1 MKVSVEIY
9 KDMDGEEVYIMM
21 EDGIQENI
29 NMEFSM
35 EKVNMSLKILFQ
47 KESGFMDSLLIKLI
61 EILTV
66 Q

>member
-61 EILTV
+61 EILIV